1 MPTHKLDTGQ
11 FAPWSHLHTEFFMHI
26 GNLLAELEAAYK
38 EADVWRGTEH
48 EREGILVDRFSF
60 ITRDLRL
67 TPDSGNPYVPNRKI
81 LQLEDKI
88 LWDLFEYKRKFRT
101 E

>member
-1 MPTHKLDTGQ
+1 
-11 FAPWSHLHTEFFMHI
+11 MHI
-26 GNLLAELEAAYK
+26 GDLLAELEAAYK

-48 EREGILVDRFSF
+48 EREGILVDQFSF

-67 TPDSGNPYVPNRKI
+67 TSDSGNPSVPNRKI
-81 LQLEDKI
+81 RVLEDKI
-88 LWDLFEYKRKFRT
+88 LWELFEYKRRFIT